1 MYIAGAHLLPAP
13 EQRAAVDVV
22 LRALR
27 GRAQRPTRLVALQLA
42 GGQQQLPRAAHRLLP
57 LHQVPLQQT
66 ARGRFGLRGPLF
78 PGAQALQPGYVHVL
92 CNIGY
97 VGAINTPLDT
107 FACRRATD
115 RTLQYN
121 LGHHATMQRDDKNG
135 ATSFAIVVVEPVASV
150 LEFDV

>member
-1 MYIAGAHLLPAP
+1 MYIAGAHVLPAP

-92 CNIGY
+92 YNIGY
-97 VGAINTPLDT
+97 IGAINTPLDT
-107 FACRRATD
+107 VAHPRRADD
-115 RTLQYN
+115 RTLRN
-121 LGHHATMQRDDKNG
+121 LGPNATRQKWSNEFCGSR
-135 ATSFAIVVVEPVASV
+135 SRASG
-150 LEFDV
+150 